1 MELTK
6 PKVTL
11 DEITKRIHAHI
22 IEGTKRFVLIGE
34 LLTKVK
40 EDNLWQASGCDCNS
54 FFEWAE
60 KEIRWKR
67 AQTYNAMAV
76 CAKFGHLM
84 KADLSLCEVEPT
96 RLIRL
101 LPIVD
106 TPEKAEEAIHYAL
119 TSNAKDFEDHLKSIS
134 GKKPTDICEH
144 EYEPWLRCKTCN
156 KFIKEAI

>member
-11 DEITKRIHAHI
+11 DEITKKIHAHI
-22 IEGTKRFVLIGE
+22 IEGTKRFILIGE

-40 EDNLWQASGCDCNS
+40 EDNLWQISEANS

-60 KEIRWKR
+60 REIRWKR
-67 AQTYNAMAV
+67 AQTYNAMA
-76 CAKFGHLM
+76 CFERFGKLLA
-84 KADLSLCEVEPT
+84 ADQSLCEVEPT